1 MRAEHLIFL
10 YVVLGLAIFAG
21 LALFE
26 ERRRRSFEPSRDPDQ
41 VFRCQQCSLVYTDD
55 PEVER
60 SRCPACGNVSPSK
73 RQVRPSVSS
82 VSRDGRKAWS
92 AGFRKH
98 LFGKRMGHKQ
108 G

>member
-26 ERRRRSFEPSRDPDQ
+26 ERRCRSFEPSRDPDQ

-60 SRCPACGNVSPSK
+60 SRCPAGGKTNHPYE
-73 RQVRPSVSS
+73 
-82 VSRDGRKAWS
+82 
-92 AGFRKH
+92 FR
-98 LFGKRMGHKQ
+98 
-108 G
+108 